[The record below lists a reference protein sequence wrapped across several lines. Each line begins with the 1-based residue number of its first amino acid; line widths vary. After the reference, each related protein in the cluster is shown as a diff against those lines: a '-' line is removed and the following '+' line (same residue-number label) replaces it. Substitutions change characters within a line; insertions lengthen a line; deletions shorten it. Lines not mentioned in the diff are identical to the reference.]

1 MPNKQFCRNP
11 ECNKTIPNNMN
22 YCSEDC
28 LRKHQEIKGKSK
40 VENKKVVN
48 NNDSFNIWMGQKRR
62 KVAFSIIQE
71 LCKEIAPISFKKFCC
86 EVAYRTGLSLRKISD
101 DYMEIL
107 VSTNVIIVD
116 KNIVLGLNPKAI
128 DKMNGGI
135 KE

>member
-11 ECNKTIPNNMN
+11 ACNKAIADNMN
-22 YCSEDC
+22 YCSEEC
-28 LRKHQEIKGKSK
+28 LREHQMSKGKSK

-48 NNDSFNIWMGQKRR
+48 NNDNFNIWMGQKRR

-101 DYMEIL
+101 DYM
-107 VSTNVIIVD
+107 
-116 KNIVLGLNPKAI
+116 
-128 DKMNGGI
+128 
-135 KE
+135 